1 MAFDCTDDDSL
12 GVNPTYN
19 IPIKEGFPLSTACER
34 STVVGQIPQILSYPG
49 FTLKNGATMVNRISP
64 GGIINIASFFASKSG
79 CFQDRNARIPGCSDC

>member
-1 MAFDCTDDDSL
+1 MAFDCDTDLSK

-34 STVVGQIPQILSYPG
+34 TTVIGQIPEIFSYPG

-64 GGIINIASFFASKSG
+64 GGIVNMTQFFASKSG
-79 CFQDRNARIPGCSDC
+79 CFQDRNARISGCADC